1 MYAVFISSSRGSQS
15 LLLGKALPSLTK
27 RHSLPAHSCVGG
39 YPAAFLSQLL
49 PLVLLFL
56 LILQ

>member
-1 MYAVFISSSRGSQS
+1 MCAIFINSSRGSQS
-15 LLLGKALPSLTK
+15 LLLGKVLPPLTK
-27 RHSLPAHSCVGG
+27 RHSVPAHSHMGG
-39 YPAAFLSQLL
+39 YPAAFWSQLL